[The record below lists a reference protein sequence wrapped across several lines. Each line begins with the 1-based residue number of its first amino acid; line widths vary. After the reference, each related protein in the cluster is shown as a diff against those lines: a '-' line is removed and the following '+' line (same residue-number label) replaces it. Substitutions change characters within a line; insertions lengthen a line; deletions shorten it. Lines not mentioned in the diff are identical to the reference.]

1 MNNFFRSDGWVK
13 TTLGPAV
20 PGAQVW
26 VLSQPANVQPPIT
39 PPKSTPIP
47 FSPNPT
53 VNIYSD
59 AGLTPIIQPIQTD
72 GFGHYAFYTLPG
84 LFTIAIYYGGKL
96 QQVYTDQSI
105 GSVGS
110 SGFPSLA
117 LYTNNTPNF
126 NQGILNL
133 VQGAG
138 ITITTDNLGNS
149 TFTSTGVSGANAG
162 TGMSVSNTGVI
173 SIAPLLPSPAGSYT
187 NADITVNAEGQ
198 ITAASNGGGGGSI
211 QTRTVTVTSSQ
222 LQNMFTTPVEFVPAQ
237 GNGTLIVPVAV
248 IFNYVYGGVVFS
260 PMTADTY
267 AQLQYGNG
275 VSAGNG
281 TGCTFN
287 QLRLDGVIDQGTNEI
302 GYIPGSAGAATN
314 ANFPPGTTSASM
326 VDQGLFLAFYQGTEP
341 LTAGNGHL
349 VVTTYYY
356 VLTGQV

>member
-1 MNNFFRSDGWVK
+1 MSNLFRSDLFIK
-13 TTLGPAV
+13 TVLGPAV
-20 PGAQVW
+20 AGAQVY
-26 VLSQPANVQPPIT
+26 VLLQPANYLQPIT
-39 PPKSTPIP
+39 PPKSTPVL
-47 FSPNPT
+47 FVPNPQAT
-53 VNIYSD
+53 IYSD
-59 AGLTPIIQPIQTD
+59 QGVTPVSQPLVCD
-72 GFGHYAFYTLPG
+72 GFGHTFYYALPG
-84 LFTIAIYYGGKL
+84 IYTVAVFYGGKL
-96 QQVYTDQSI
+96 QQVYVDQSI
-105 GSVGS
+105 GAVGS

-117 LYTNNTPNF
+117 LYTNGTPNF
-126 NQGILNL
+126 NQSVLNL
-133 VQGAG
+133 IQGAG

-287 QLRLDGVIDQGTNEI
+287 QLRLDGFIDQGTNEI